1 MSDSNVLKQRRTD
14 KGPPLPVSRRK
25 NRMAGNNEV
34 IKSPK
39 HKMTKWD
46 KSQALWGWI
55 FILPTMTGLIIL
67 NIWPLIQ
74 SVYQTFFR
82 TGDFGRGNV
91 FVGLQNYERLF
102 HDSEVWQALW
112 NTFKHAFIVVP
123 FSIFLGL
130 VLAVLLNRKIVG
142 RTFYRTV
149 LYLPMIAAPA
159 AVAMVWRWLY
169 NTKFGLINNV
179 LHTNIEWISNPSIAW
194 ISIGIIG
201 VWSILGRTMILFLAG
216 LQEIPQDYYE
226 AAQVDGAGS
235 IYEFF
240 KITLPLLSPTIF
252 FVMVTRIIGA
262 LQVFDLIY
270 MVMDKSNPALPKT
283 ESIVYLFYQYSFVN
297 HDNGYGSTI
306 VVLLVVCVM
315 ILTAIQ
321 MKAQKKWVFYY

>member
-1 MSDSNVLKQRRTD
+1 
-14 KGPPLPVSRRK
+14 
-25 NRMAGNNEV
+25 MAA
-34 IKSPK
+34 KSGVTKAKK

-55 FILPTMTGLIIL
+55 FILPTMAGLIIL

-82 TGDFGRGNV
+82 TGDFGKGNA
-91 FVGLQNYERLF
+91 FVGLENYQQMF
-102 HDSEVWQALW
+102 ADTEVWQSLW
-112 NTFKHAFIVVP
+112 NTFKYAIIEVP
-123 FSIFLGL
+123 FSIILGL
-130 VLAVLLNRKIVG
+130 VLAVLLNKKIAG
-142 RTFYRTV
+142 RTFYRAV
-149 LYLPMIAAPA
+149 FFLPMVAAPA

-169 NTKFGLINNV
+169 NTKFGLINNIFHINV
-179 LHTNIEWISNPSIAW
+179 EWISNPSIAW

-201 VWSILGRTMILFLAG
+201 VWSVLGYNMILFLAG

-226 AAQVDGAGS
+226 AAQVDGANGV
-235 IYEFF
+235 YEFF

-283 ESIVYLFYQYSFVN
+283 QSIVYLFYQYSFVN
-297 HDNGYGSTI
+297 HNKGYGSTI
-306 VVLLVVCVM
+306 VVLLVICVL
-315 ILTAIQ
+315 IITAIQ
-321 MKAQKKWVFYY
+321 MKLQKKWVFYY